1 MFDLV
6 RGLVTSPWLVGI
18 ARGLVT
24 AVVSAA
30 VLFLIG
36 ALSGTDVPAALVPF
50 VPIQIAILR
59 SIEGAIDQADPL
71 KPS

>member
-30 VLFLIG
+30 ILFLIG

-50 VPIQIAILR
+50 VPILIAILR
-59 SIEGAIDQADPL
+59 SAEGAIDQADPQ